1 MGNKN
6 RRKKTAPDSYVTHIT
21 LMTGEE
27 LTENERQL
35 LDLQIRWVCES
46 QLIPIEGL
54 IIGGKQL

>member
-1 MGNKN
+1 MKNK
-6 RRKKTAPDSYVTHIT
+6 KKSLNSYVTHIT
-21 LMTGEE
+21 LMTGDE

-46 QLIPIEGL
+46 QLIPVEAL